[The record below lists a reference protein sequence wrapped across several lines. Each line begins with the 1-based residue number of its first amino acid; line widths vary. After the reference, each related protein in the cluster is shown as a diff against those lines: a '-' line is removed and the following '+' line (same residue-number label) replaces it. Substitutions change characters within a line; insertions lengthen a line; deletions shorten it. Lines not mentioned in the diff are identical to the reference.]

1 MIVIKENGFTLVPVS
16 VWHLCMSHKDA
27 TKNGKDCAGDG
38 YADLTAKTLSLF
50 LARCH
55 TFGDPIWRQ
64 KGLEMSPEG
73 VI

>member
-1 MIVIKENGFTLVPVS
+1 
-16 VWHLCMSHKDA
+16 MSHKDS
-27 TKNGKDCAGDG
+27 TKNGEDCAGDG

-55 TFGDPIWRQ
+55 TFGDPLKRQ
-64 KGLEMSPEG
+64 KWLKLSLEG

>member
-1 MIVIKENGFTLVPVS
+1 MVLHWCRFPCSIFVCHIKIPQ
-16 VWHLCMSHKDA
+16 
-27 TKNGKDCAGDG
+27 KNGEDCAGDG

-55 TFGDPIWRQ
+55 TFRDPLGRQ
-64 KGLEMSPEG
+64 KGLKMSLED